1 MADRQDAP
9 AGTISASGVGGS
21 DFAGATGMALHW
33 ARNLPFGRALL
44 YLFSAAVFLYLIAP
58 VFIVIPISFSDYK
71 FLQFPPDKWSL
82 RWYENY
88 FTSSKWIN
96 STIDS
101 AIVAPLV
108 VAFSV
113 PLGVLG
119 AYSLVRGRYPGKNLV
134 SALTIFPLIVPQLVT
149 AVAIYFLYVKLNLIG
164 TVLGFVLAH
173 SVLAFPFTVVIMTAA
188 LRGIDETLERA
199 AMSCGARRLTVLWRI
214 TLPLAMPGIVT
225 SAFFSFLI
233 SFDELLVAMFIGTA
247 RFNTLPKRMWN
258 SVRAEVDPTIAVVAT
273 LMIVMTIVIICLAAF
288 IGHRIKKRTTGIS

>member
-1 MADRQDAP
+1 MADRQEAP
-9 AGTISASGVGGS
+9 AGTISASGVDGS
-21 DFAGATGMALHW
+21 DFPRSISTFFHW
-33 ARNLPFGRALL
+33 IQNLPLGRAAL
-44 YLFSAAVFLYLIAP
+44 YVFSAAVFLYLIAP
-58 VFIVIPISFSDYK
+58 VFIVVPISFSDYK
-71 FLQFPPDKWSL
+71 FLQFPPERWSL

-149 AVAIYFLYVKLNLIG
+149 AVAIYFLYVQLKLIG
-164 TVLGFVLAH
+164 TVPGFVLAH
-173 SVLAFPFTVVIMTAA
+173 SVLAFPFTVVIMTAT

-199 AMSCGARRLTVLWRI
+199 AMSCGARRLTVLRRI
-214 TLPLAMPGIVT
+214 TFPLAMPGIVT

-247 RFNTLPKRMWN
+247 RFTTLPKRMWN
-258 SVRAEVDPTIAVVAT
+258 SVRGEVDPTIAVVAT
-273 LMIVMTIVIICLAAF
+273 LLIVMTIVIICLAAL
-288 IGHRIKKRTTGIS
+288 IGHRLKKRTAGIP